1 MTLTCL
7 ERGQDGE
14 TKSLGQSVL
23 NQNEIEARFSGL
35 WEPCIEAPAGLDPI
49 ATTTQVCS
57 QGFPELPIWINDL
70 HARCRESAHLVH
82 ATSPLN
88 GQSESPDGPLH
99 RQAGR

>member
-23 NQNEIEARFSGL
+23 HQNEIEARISGL
-35 WEPCIEAPAGLDPI
+35 RKPCIEAPAGLDPI
-49 ATTTQVCS
+49 ATTTQVCG
-57 QGFPELPIWINDL
+57 QGFPELYIRINDL
-70 HARCRESAHLVH
+70 HARCHDSAHLVH
-82 ATSPLN
+82 TTLSLT

-99 RQAGR
+99 RRAGR